1 LRLDADDGWSPAADL
16 GYRRFR
22 IAIQYD
28 GAHHL
33 SREQQSRDNRR
44 DEAFREAGWSYFKL
58 NADDLS
64 ENFEGVITRIKRAR
78 IRAV

>member
-1 LRLDADDGWSPAADL
+1 MPLNFGDPWSPVADL

-33 SREQQSRDNRR
+33 SREQQSKDNRC
-44 DEAFREAGWSYFKL
+44 DEAFLSAGWSYFKV
-58 NADDLS
+58 NAEDLA
-64 ENFEGVITRIKRAR
+64 EGFAGVISRLRLVKLRAL
-78 IRAV
+78 